1 VLSAAIGFAS
11 ALAIRAVMF
20 LVNVRERLSW
30 ETPPQ
35 VVGLPYPALAICP
48 LGGLGT
54 GLWAKRFGGALSRF
68 PA

>member
-1 VLSAAIGFAS
+1 VS
-11 ALAIRAVMF
+11 ALAIRAVML
-20 LVNVRERLSW
+20 LVTVCVRLPW
-30 ETPPQ
+30 EMPPQ
-35 VVGLPYPALAICP
+35 VVGLPYPALAICT